1 LRNFRWLVIVFLVV
15 GAAWADG
22 PEVLPPVQASD
33 HGRLLHRLA
42 SFVHWPAEAQR
53 RTDLLIVGLAGSDP
67 LERMVSG
74 WGEGT
79 LPDGRRVT
87 FRRVQRP
94 AEMRQCHVLFIGRS
108 LTRQVPAILTSL
120 ESATVLTVGAIPGFG
135 HMGGMVE
142 LPDRPE
148 ARRRFHLNPLA
159 ARRAGLT
166 FHVGLLTVSTVVHS
180 LGEGE

>member
-1 LRNFRWLVIVFLVV
+1 LRNYRWLAIVVLIA

-22 PEVLPPVQASD
+22 PEAVPLVRGSE

-42 SFVHWPAEAQR
+42 MFVHWPAEAQR
-53 RTDLLIVGLAGSDP
+53 RADLLVVGLAGSDP
-67 LERMVSG
+67 LERVVSE

-87 FRRVQRP
+87 FRRVQRV

-108 LTRQVPAILTSL
+108 LTRQVPAILLSL
-120 ESATVLTVGAIPGFG
+120 DNATVLTVGAIPGFG

-159 ARRAGLT
+159 ARRAGLA
-166 FHVGLLTVSTVVHS
+166 FHVGLLTVSTVVHP
-180 LGEGE
+180 LGEAE